1 MLLRHR
7 GGSTGF
13 NDNFI
18 NYASIVFER
27 ARERSKENVSRTPQA
42 LRGPKNMGTSE
53 RPSFAHL
60 GEVRR
65 ESDSSWC
72 RTSGPPT
79 ASFVNYSARE
89 LLRQTFTFDII
100 ANLVCDRG
108 IQPLLFSHVLTQG
121 SCMEIGEMKH
131 RPTQRKKLTL
141 SSLSTAEHI
150 LHIFSGGTPAT
161 SKIRDLIKQ

>member
-1 MLLRHR
+1 M
-7 GGSTGF
+7 
-13 NDNFI
+13 
-18 NYASIVFER
+18 YME
-27 ARERSKENVSRTPQA
+27 
-42 LRGPKNMGTSE
+42 TSD

-60 GEVRR
+60 WEVRR

-72 RTSGPPT
+72 RSSGPPT

-89 LLRQTFTFDII
+89 LLRQTFAFDII

-108 IQPLLFSHVLTQG
+108 IQPLLFSHFLTQG
-121 SCMEIGEMKH
+121 EIGKMKH

-141 SSLSTAEHI
+141 SNLSTAEDI

-161 SKIRDLIKQ
+161 STMSSRNFLT